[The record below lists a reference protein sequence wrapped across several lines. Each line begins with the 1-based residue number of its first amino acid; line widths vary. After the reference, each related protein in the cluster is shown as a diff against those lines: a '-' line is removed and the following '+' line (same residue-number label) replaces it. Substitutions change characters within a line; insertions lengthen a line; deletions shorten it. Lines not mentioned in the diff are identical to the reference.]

1 MLLVCN
7 ASPLIFL
14 AKIDLIDVLPQ
25 ITENLTIPVGV
36 YQEIKGQNDAAC
48 KWVEKHKNKYVIEI
62 DTTPKIIESWDLGK
76 GETEV
81 ITHAYSRKDL
91 KAALDD
97 KAARN
102 CAASLG
108 IGVIGTIGLIL
119 VANKKGHIEKPVAYL
134 EKLKETGFRIGDDLF
149 EHAIRL
155 AGK

>member
-1 MLLVCN
+1 
-7 ASPLIFL
+7 
-14 AKIDLIDVLPQ
+14 
-25 ITENLTIPVGV
+25 
-36 YQEIKGQNDAAC
+36 
-48 KWVEKHKNKYVIEI
+48 
-62 DTTPKIIESWDLGK
+62 LGK

-81 ITHAYSRKDL
+81 ITHAYSRKDV
-91 KAALDD
+91 KAALND

-108 IGVIGTIGLIL
+108 VSVIGTIGLIL
-119 VANKKGHIEKPVAYL
+119 VANKKGHIEKPIAYL